1 MKLFL
6 IISCTFCLLNSN
18 SEQGTT
24 SKLSL
29 QDCVRIAL
37 EKNLS
42 LKSKEEDVKSAS
54 ANFRS
59 RWSDFLPS
67 VSLYSGYN
75 KSESQFHSASGE
87 YYTWEGK
94 SYTTSLSLHQT
105 VFDVSTLNY
114 AAQSKAERDVER
126 LLYTKKK
133 SDIILEVKGDYY
145 NLLKARKLLRVAEK
159 ALKESEQNLDKTEEL
174 YKLGSASRADML
186 KAKVNF
192 LENKLGL
199 LTATKSVKL
208 SQSMLCNTIGFPP
221 DSSIYVAEDSLV
233 DAQPIPDIDSL
244 MEIATRK
251 NPDIL
256 QSTAGVSLARIALY
270 SAFGE
275 YLPSISISARYGVEG
290 EDFPKSKE
298 IWDSSRKTW
307 SYGINVSLPIF
318 TSFQRP
324 SGVQKALS
332 ELRKAN
338 YNNQNVEASVLM
350 QIRECCLTIEEAE
363 ERMNLTSE
371 SRELAEESYRAA
383 KERYALGAASILE
396 LIDAEVAQLQA
407 ESWSIEALYDYK
419 LAWERLKVVVG
430 ED

>member
-1 MKLFL
+1 MRLFL
-6 IISCTFCLLNSN
+6 IIGCAFCLLNSN

-24 SKLSL
+24 SKLTL

-42 LKSKEEDVKSAS
+42 LKSKEEDVKYAS

-67 VSLYSGYN
+67 VSLSSSYN
-75 KSESQFHSASGE
+75 KSESQFHSPSGG

-94 SYTTSLSLHQT
+94 SYTTSLNLNQI
-105 VFDVSTLNY
+105 VFDVSTFNY
-114 AAQSKAERDVER
+114 AAQNKAERDVER
-126 LLYTKKK
+126 LLYIKKESEIVLK
-133 SDIILEVKGDYY
+133 VKEDYY

-159 ALKESEQNLDKTEEL
+159 ALKESKQNLAKTEEL

-199 LTATKSVKL
+199 LTATKNTKL
-208 SQSMLCNTIGFPP
+208 SQSILCNTIGFPP
-221 DSSIYVAEDSLV
+221 DSTIDVAEDSLV
-233 DAQPIPDIDSL
+233 DARPIPDIDSL
-244 MEIATRK
+244 MEIAKRK

-256 QSTAGVSLARIALY
+256 QSTARVSLARVNLY

-275 YLPSISISARYGVEG
+275 YLPSISVSARYGVEG
-290 EDFPKSKE
+290 EDFPKNKE
-298 IWDSSRKTW
+298 IWDSSRKEW
-307 SYGINVSLPIF
+307 RYGVNISLPIF
-318 TSFQRP
+318 TAFQRP

-332 ELRKAN
+332 DSRKAN
-338 YNNQNVEASVLM
+338 YNKQNVEASVLM

-363 ERMNLTSE
+363 ERM
-371 SRELAEESYRAA
+371 
-383 KERYALGAASILE
+383 
-396 LIDAEVAQLQA
+396 
-407 ESWSIEALYDYK
+407 K
-419 LAWERLKVVVG
+419 LLPKV
-430 ED
+430 

>member
-29 QDCVRIAL
+29 QNCVRIAL

-105 VFDVSTLNY
+105 VFDVITLNY

-126 LLYTKKK
+126 LLYIKKK
-133 SDIILEVKGDYY
+133 SDIILKVKGDYY
-145 NLLKARKLLRVAEK
+145 NLLKTRKLLRVAEK

-208 SQSMLCNTIGFPP
+208 SQSILCNTIGFPP
-221 DSSIYVAEDSLV
+221 DS
-233 DAQPIPDIDSL
+233 
-244 MEIATRK
+244 TKKR
-251 NPDIL
+251 
-256 QSTAGVSLARIALY
+256 G
-270 SAFGE
+270 
-275 YLPSISISARYGVEG
+275 
-290 EDFPKSKE
+290 
-298 IWDSSRKTW
+298 
-307 SYGINVSLPIF
+307 
-318 TSFQRP
+318 
-324 SGVQKALS
+324 
-332 ELRKAN
+332 
-338 YNNQNVEASVLM
+338 
-350 QIRECCLTIEEAE
+350 
-363 ERMNLTSE
+363 
-371 SRELAEESYRAA
+371 
-383 KERYALGAASILE
+383 
-396 LIDAEVAQLQA
+396 
-407 ESWSIEALYDYK
+407 
-419 LAWERLKVVVG
+419 
-430 ED
+430 